1 MQVRNQADPI
11 KVLLADD
18 HTMFR
23 EGIASVLADY
33 SSMEVVGQADND
45 EGAVEL
51 ARLTRPDVI
60 LMQVQMPIPRAQE
73 NLRRM
78 REVSDPAP
86 KVVIVTMIED
96 PREIRELMELGA
108 SAYIVKSASTEHLVA
123 AVRAAILDPKS
134 KNAVVGMPLGMLEE
148 AEEGSEGV
156 LSARELEILLLA
168 SRGLSNHQIATKAHL
183 AEGTVKRHLT
193 NTYHKM
199 GVGSRSEATRMA
211 LYEEWI
217 TIHDVVTDQ
226 MDGPEGKRQGK
237 ALPAAVPVRQSL
249 GLLQYPEQVLE
260 AGVAQLRGSPVQ
272 FDGGVDAVGLL
283 EDQDAAY
290 HAPANAGGSPASSA
304 SCTSTCGP
312 KRSALP
318 SRDQGGASST
328 SKSGRRRWMQSA
340 SASRYMRGEMVSSI
354 RTKHA
359 FVSADKDRMKGDT
372 QRSSTR

>member
-1 MQVRNQADPI
+1 MQGRSQANPI

-23 EGIASVLADY
+23 EGIARLLADY
-33 SSMEVVGQADND
+33 DSMEVVGQADND

-51 ARLTRPDVI
+51 ARLSKPDVV

-78 REVSDPAP
+78 REVSEPAP
-86 KVVIVTMIED
+86 KVVIVTIIED
-96 PREIRELMELGA
+96 PREVRELMDLGA
-108 SAYIVKSASTEHLVA
+108 SAYLVKSASTEHLVA

-156 LSARELEILLLA
+156 ISARELEILLLA
-168 SRGLSNHQIATKAHL
+168 SRGLSNRQIATRAHL

-217 TIHDVVTDQ
+217 TIHDVTYE
-226 MDGPEGKRQGK
+226 MDGSEG
-237 ALPAAVPVRQSL
+237 
-249 GLLQYPEQVLE
+249 
-260 AGVAQLRGSPVQ
+260 
-272 FDGGVDAVGLL
+272 
-283 EDQDAAY
+283 
-290 HAPANAGGSPASSA
+290 
-304 SCTSTCGP
+304 
-312 KRSALP
+312 
-318 SRDQGGASST
+318 
-328 SKSGRRRWMQSA
+328 
-340 SASRYMRGEMVSSI
+340 
-354 RTKHA
+354 
-359 FVSADKDRMKGDT
+359 
-372 QRSSTR
+372 

>member
-1 MQVRNQADPI
+1 MQGRNPADPI
-11 KVLLADD
+11 KVLLADN

-33 SSMEVVGQADND
+33 GGMEVVGQADND

-51 ARLTRPDVI
+51 AHLTKPDVI
-60 LMQVQMPIPRAQE
+60 LMQVQMPIPRAKE

-78 REVSDPAP
+78 REVSEPAP

-96 PREIRELMELGA
+96 PREIRELMEIGA

-134 KNAVVGMPLGMLEE
+134 KNAVVGMPVGMLEE

-168 SRGLSNHQIATKAHL
+168 SRGLSNRQIATRAHL

-217 TIHDVVTDQ
+217 TIHDVTDE
-226 MDGPEGKRQGK
+226 MDGPDGKR
-237 ALPAAVPVRQSL
+237 
-249 GLLQYPEQVLE
+249 
-260 AGVAQLRGSPVQ
+260 
-272 FDGGVDAVGLL
+272 
-283 EDQDAAY
+283 
-290 HAPANAGGSPASSA
+290 
-304 SCTSTCGP
+304 
-312 KRSALP
+312 
-318 SRDQGGASST
+318 
-328 SKSGRRRWMQSA
+328 
-340 SASRYMRGEMVSSI
+340 
-354 RTKHA
+354 
-359 FVSADKDRMKGDT
+359 
-372 QRSSTR
+372 

>member
-1 MQVRNQADPI
+1 MQGRNQADPI
-11 KVLLADD
+11 KVLLADN

-33 SSMEVVGQADND
+33 GGIEVVGQTDND

-51 ARLTRPDVI
+51 ARLTKPDVV
-60 LMQVQMPIPRAQE
+60 LMQVQMPIPRAKE

-78 REVSDPAP
+78 REVPDPAP

-96 PREIRELMELGA
+96 PREVRELMEIGA

-134 KNAVVGMPLGMLEE
+134 KNAVVGMPVGMLEE

-168 SRGLSNHQIATKAHL
+168 SRGLSNRQIATRAHL

-199 GVGSRSEATRMA
+199 GVGSRSEATRKA

-217 TIHDVVTDQ
+217 TIHDVTDE
-226 MDGPEGKRQGK
+226 MDGPDGKR
-237 ALPAAVPVRQSL
+237 
-249 GLLQYPEQVLE
+249 
-260 AGVAQLRGSPVQ
+260 
-272 FDGGVDAVGLL
+272 
-283 EDQDAAY
+283 
-290 HAPANAGGSPASSA
+290 
-304 SCTSTCGP
+304 
-312 KRSALP
+312 
-318 SRDQGGASST
+318 
-328 SKSGRRRWMQSA
+328 
-340 SASRYMRGEMVSSI
+340 
-354 RTKHA
+354 
-359 FVSADKDRMKGDT
+359 
-372 QRSSTR
+372 